1 MKNIFKIVTVFL
13 FIGLFTACVQ
23 DDDYSTPTILGEEPD
38 VTVTNTFKQIKDMY
52 DAGGTEEVVIFPDG
66 LVISGYVIS
75 SDQSGNFYK
84 SIAIQ
89 NDIDGID
96 DDSSN
101 PRLGLKLLIDASD
114 LFERFNVGRKVY
126 IRLDGLA
133 MNESRD
139 GSGDYE
145 IGLYDETEF
154 NELTEIPEY
163 ILNGYTFEQNNS
175 NVVFPPAIERSLVT
189 ETIVPKVMTVSDFS
203 FADVNTLIQLEGI
216 QSSNVGD
223 TFAGLPSD
231 QFDAERTLFSCADN
245 STVTLA
251 TSTFAN
257 FSDQGIPTGKGS
269 ITAVLNINYD
279 GNAYILKV
287 NNESDID
294 FTENRC
300 DPIFEE
306 NFESYGFGDT
316 IDQNG
321 WTNYMEAGTKDFHA
335 YNDSYS
341 LGQSARIGSYNSGD
355 ASTITW
361 MISPS
366 IDMDAQTGEVL
377 SFQTS
382 NSFSDGSTLEALIS
396 TDWDGTP
403 AGVTSATWTTLP
415 GTIVADSEFYQNWVG
430 SGAIDLS
437 GYAGTAHIA
446 FKYVGS
452 GSSGFDGT
460 YEIDEIKIFAN

>member
-1 MKNIFKIVTVFL
+1 MKNIFKIAALFL
-13 FIGLFTACVQ
+13 FLGTFTACVQ
-23 DDDYSTPTILGEEPD
+23 DDDYSIPVILADEPD

-52 DAGGTEEVVIFPDG
+52 AGDVVNFSDG
-66 LVISGYVIS
+66 LVISGYVVS

-84 SIAIQ
+84 TIAIQ
-89 NDIDGID
+89 NDVDGID

-145 IGLYDETEF
+145 IGLYSETEF

-163 ILNGYTFEQNNS
+163 ILNGYSFVQNGS
-175 NVVFPPAIERSLVT
+175 TVVYPPAVERSLVT
-189 ETIVPKVMTVSDFS
+189 ETIIPKVMNVSDFTD
-203 FADVNTLIQLEGI
+203 ADVNTLVQLEGI
-216 QSSNVGD
+216 QSSNIGD

-231 QFDAERTLFSCADN
+231 QYDAERTLFSCADN

-257 FSDQGIPTGKGS
+257 FKDLGIPTGKGTA
-269 ITAVLNINYD
+269 TAVLNVNFD

-287 NNESDID
+287 NNASDLD

-306 NFESYGFGDT
+306 NFESYSFGDSIT
-316 IDQNG
+316 QNG
-321 WTNYMEAGTKDFHA
+321 WTDYKEVGSKDFFA
-335 YNDSYS
+335 FDDSYS
-341 LGQSARIGSYNSGD
+341 LGTSVKISAYNSGD
-355 ASTITW
+355 ASNIAWLIT
-361 MISPS
+361 PG

-382 NSFSDGSTLEALIS
+382 NSFSDNSTLELLIS
-396 TDWDGTP
+396 TDWDGVE
-403 AGVTSATWTTLP
+403 ANITSATWTALP

-430 SGAIDLS
+430 SGPIDLS
-437 GYAGTAHIA
+437 GYTGTAHIA
-446 FKYVGS
+446 FKYVGGDNGTS
-452 GSSGFDGT
+452 QTGT
-460 YEIDEIKIFAN
+460 YELDEFKIFAD

>member
-1 MKNIFKIVTVFL
+1 MKNIFKIAALFL
-13 FIGLFTACVQ
+13 FLGTFTACVQ
-23 DDDYSTPTILGEEPD
+23 DDDYSTPVILANEPD
-38 VTVTNTFKQIKDMY
+38 VTETNTFKQIKDMY
-52 DAGGTEEVVIFPDG
+52 AGDVVNFSDG
-66 LVISGYVIS
+66 LVISGYVVS
-75 SDQSGNFYK
+75 SDESGNFYK

-89 NDIDGID
+89 NDVDGMD
-96 DDSSN
+96 DDASN

-139 GSGDYE
+139 GSGDFE

-163 ILNGYTFEQNNS
+163 ILNGYSFGD
-175 NVVFPPAIERSLVT
+175 VDYAPAVERSLIT
-189 ETIVPKVMTVSDFS
+189 ETIMPKVMNVSDFTD
-203 FADVNTLIQLEGI
+203 ADVNTLVQLEGI
-216 QSSNVGD
+216 QSSNIGD

-231 QFDAERTLFSCADN
+231 QYDAERTLFSCADN

-257 FSDQGIPTGKGS
+257 FKDLGIPTGKGTA
-269 ITAVLNINYD
+269 TAVLNVNFD

-287 NNESDID
+287 NNASDLD

-306 NFESYGFGDT
+306 NFESYSYGDSIT
-316 IDQNG
+316 QNG
-321 WTNYMEAGTKDFHA
+321 WTDYKEVGSKDFFA
-335 YNDSYS
+335 FDDSYS
-341 LGQSARIGSYNSGD
+341 LGTSVKISAFNSGD
-355 ASTITW
+355 ASNIAWLIT
-361 MISPS
+361 PG

-382 NSFSDGSTLEALIS
+382 NSFSDNSTLELLIS
-396 TDWDGTP
+396 TDWDGVE
-403 AGVTSATWTTLP
+403 ANITSATWSALP

-437 GYAGTAHIA
+437 GYAGTAYIA
-446 FKYVGS
+446 FRYTGGDNGTS
-452 GSSGFDGT
+452 QTGT
-460 YEIDEIKIFAN
+460 YELDEFKIFAD

>member
-1 MKNIFKIVTVFL
+1 MKNIFKIAALFL
-13 FIGLFTACVQ
+13 FLGTFTACVQ
-23 DDDYSTPTILGEEPD
+23 DDDYSTPVILANEPD
-38 VTVTNTFKQIKDMY
+38 VTETNTFKQIKDMY
-52 DAGGTEEVVIFPDG
+52 AGDVVNFSDG
-66 LVISGYVIS
+66 LVISGYVVS
-75 SDQSGNFYK
+75 SDESGNFYK

-89 NDIDGID
+89 NDVDGMD
-96 DDSSN
+96 DDASN

-139 GSGDYE
+139 GSGDFE

-163 ILNGYTFEQNNS
+163 ILNGYSFGD
-175 NVVFPPAIERSLVT
+175 VDYAPAVERSLVT
-189 ETIVPKVMTVSDFS
+189 ETIMPKVMNVSDFTD
-203 FADVNTLIQLEGI
+203 ADVNTLVQLEGI
-216 QSSNVGD
+216 QSSNIGD

-231 QFDAERTLFSCADN
+231 QYDAERTLFSCADN

-257 FSDQGIPTGKGS
+257 FKDLGIPTGKGTA
-269 ITAVLNINYD
+269 TAVLNVNFD

-287 NNESDID
+287 NNASDLD

-306 NFESYGFGDT
+306 NFESYSYGDSIT
-316 IDQNG
+316 QNG
-321 WTNYMEAGTKDFHA
+321 WTDYKEVGSKDFFA
-335 YNDSYS
+335 FDDSYS
-341 LGQSARIGSYNSGD
+341 LGTSVKISAFNSGD
-355 ASTITW
+355 ASNIAWLIT
-361 MISPS
+361 PG

-382 NSFSDGSTLEALIS
+382 NSFSDNSTLELLIS
-396 TDWDGTP
+396 TDWDGVE
-403 AGVTSATWTTLP
+403 ANITSATWSALP

-437 GYAGTAHIA
+437 GYAGTAYIA
-446 FKYVGS
+446 FRYTGGDNGTS
-452 GSSGFDGT
+452 QTGT
-460 YEIDEIKIFAN
+460 YELDEFKIFAD

>member
-1 MKNIFKIVTVFL
+1 MKNIFKIAALFL
-13 FIGLFTACVQ
+13 FLGTFTACVQ
-23 DDDYSTPTILGEEPD
+23 DDDYSTPVILANEPD
-38 VTVTNTFKQIKDMY
+38 VTETNTFKQIKDMY
-52 DAGGTEEVVIFPDG
+52 AGDVVNFSDG
-66 LVISGYVIS
+66 LVISGYVVS
-75 SDQSGNFYK
+75 SDESGNFYK

-89 NDIDGID
+89 NDVDGMD
-96 DDSSN
+96 DDASN

-139 GSGDYE
+139 GSGDFE

-163 ILNGYTFEQNNS
+163 ILNGYSFGD
-175 NVVFPPAIERSLVT
+175 VDYAPAVERSLIT
-189 ETIVPKVMTVSDFS
+189 ETIMPKVMNVSDFTD
-203 FADVNTLIQLEGI
+203 ADVNTLVQLEGI
-216 QSSNVGD
+216 QSSNIGD

-231 QFDAERTLFSCADN
+231 QYDAERTLFSCADN

-257 FSDQGIPTGKGS
+257 FKDLGIPTGKGTA
-269 ITAVLNINYD
+269 TAVLNVNFD

-287 NNESDID
+287 NNASDLD

-306 NFESYGFGDT
+306 NFESYSYGDSIT
-316 IDQNG
+316 QNG
-321 WTNYMEAGTKDFHA
+321 WTDYKEVGSKDFFA
-335 YNDSYS
+335 FDDSYS
-341 LGQSARIGSYNSGD
+341 LGTSVKISAYNSGD
-355 ASTITW
+355 ASNIAWLIT
-361 MISPS
+361 PG

-382 NSFSDGSTLEALIS
+382 NSFSDNSTLELLIS
-396 TDWDGTP
+396 TDWDGVE
-403 AGVTSATWTTLP
+403 ANITSATWSALP

-437 GYAGTAHIA
+437 GYAGTAYIA
-446 FKYVGS
+446 FRYTGGDNGTS
-452 GSSGFDGT
+452 QTGT
-460 YEIDEIKIFAN
+460 YELDEFKIFAD

>member
-1 MKNIFKIVTVFL
+1 MKTKNIFKIAALFL
-13 FIGLFTACVQ
+13 FLGAFTACVQ
-23 DDDYSTPTILGEEPD
+23 DDDYSIPTISATEPD
-38 VTVTNTFKQIKDMY
+38 VTETNTFKQIKDMY
-52 DAGGTEEVVIFPDG
+52 AGDVVTFSDG
-66 LVISGYVIS
+66 LVISGYVVS
-75 SDQSGNFYK
+75 SDESGNFYK

-89 NDIDGID
+89 NDVDGID
-96 DDSSN
+96 DDASN

-154 NELTEIPEY
+154 NSLTEIPEY
-163 ILNGYTFEQNNS
+163 ILNGYSFGDVTY
-175 NVVFPPAIERSLVT
+175 PPAVERSLVT
-189 ETIVPKVMTVSDFS
+189 ETIMPKVMTVSDFS
-203 FADVNTLIQLEGI
+203 FADVNTLIQLEDV

-231 QFDAERTLFSCADN
+231 QFDAERILFSCADN
-245 STVTLA
+245 STVVLA

-257 FSDQGIPTGKGS
+257 FKDEGIPTGKGT
-269 ITAVLNINYD
+269 INAVLNINYD

-287 NNESDID
+287 NNASDLD
-294 FTENRC
+294 FTANRC

-341 LGQSARIGSYNSGD
+341 IGQSARIGSYQSGD
-355 ASTITW
+355 VSTITW

-366 IDMDAQTGEVL
+366 IDMDAQAGEVL

-415 GTIVADSEFYQNWVG
+415 GTIVADAEFYQNWVG

>member
-1 MKNIFKIVTVFL
+1 MKNIFKIAALFVFL
-13 FIGLFTACVQ
+13 ATFTACVQ
-23 DDDYSTPTILGEEPD
+23 DDDYSIPVISGVEPN
-38 VTVTNTFKQIKDMY
+38 VTETNTFKQIKDMY
-52 DAGGTEEVVIFPDG
+52 AGDVVNFSDG
-66 LVISGYVIS
+66 LVISGYVVS
-75 SDQSGNFYK
+75 SDESGNFYK

-96 DDSSN
+96 DDTSN

-163 ILNGYTFEQNNS
+163 ILNGYSFGD
-175 NVVFPPAIERSLVT
+175 VVYAPAVERSLVT
-189 ETIVPKVMTVSDFS
+189 ETIIPKVMTISDFTD
-203 FADVNTLIQLEGI
+203 ADVNTLVQLEGI
-216 QSSNVGD
+216 QSSNIGD

-231 QFDAERTLFSCADN
+231 QYDAERTLFSCADN

-257 FSDQGIPTGKGS
+257 FKDQGIPTGKG
-269 ITAVLNINYD
+269 TATAILSVNFSGD
-279 GNAYILKV
+279 AYILKV
-287 NNESDID
+287 NNATDLD

-341 LGQSARIGSYNSGD
+341 IGQSARIGSYNSGD
-355 ASTITW
+355 SSTITW
-361 MISPS
+361 MISPG
-366 IDMDAQTGEVL
+366 IDMDAQAGEVL

-437 GYAGTAHIA
+437 GYTGTAYIA

-452 GSSGFDGT
+452 GASGFDGT

>member
-1 MKNIFKIVTVFL
+1 MKNIFKIAALFL
-13 FIGLFTACVQ
+13 FLGTFTACVQ
-23 DDDYSTPTILGEEPD
+23 DDDYSTPVILADEPD

-52 DAGGTEEVVIFPDG
+52 AGDVVNFSDG
-66 LVISGYVIS
+66 LVISGYVVS

-84 SIAIQ
+84 TIAIQ
-89 NDIDGID
+89 NDIDGMD
-96 DDSSN
+96 DDASN

-163 ILNGYTFEQNNS
+163 ILNGYSFGD
-175 NVVFPPAIERSLVT
+175 VVYPPAVERSLVT
-189 ETIVPKVMTVSDFS
+189 ETIMPKVMNISDFTD
-203 FADVNTLIQLEGI
+203 ADVNTLIQLEGI
-216 QSSNVGD
+216 QSSNEGD

-231 QFDAERTLFSCADN
+231 QYDAERTLFSCADN

-257 FSDQGIPTGKGS
+257 FKDEGIPTGKGTA
-269 ITAVLNINYD
+269 TAVLNVNFD

-287 NNESDID
+287 NNSSDLD

-306 NFESYGFGDT
+306 NFESYSYGDSIT
-316 IDQNG
+316 QNG
-321 WTNYMEAGTKDFHA
+321 WTDYKEVGSKDFFA
-335 YNDSYS
+335 FDDSYS
-341 LGQSARIGSYNSGD
+341 LGTSAKISAYNSGD
-355 ASTITW
+355 PSNIAWLIT
-361 MISPS
+361 PGL
-366 IDMDAQTGEVL
+366 DMDAQTGEVL
-377 SFQTS
+377 SFQSS
-382 NSFSDGSTLEALIS
+382 NSFSDNSTLELLIS
-396 TDWDGTP
+396 TDWDGVE
-403 AGVTSATWTTLP
+403 ANITSATWTALP

-437 GYAGTAHIA
+437 GYSGTAHIA
-446 FKYVGS
+446 FRYTG
-452 GSSGFDGT
+452 GDNGTNQTGT
-460 YEIDEIKIFAN
+460 YELDEFKIFAD

>member
-1 MKNIFKIVTVFL
+1 MKNIFKIAALFL
-13 FIGLFTACVQ
+13 FLGTFTACVQ
-23 DDDYSTPTILGEEPD
+23 DDDYSTPVILANEPN
-38 VTVTNTFKQIKDMY
+38 VTETNTFKQIKDMY
-52 DAGGTEEVVIFPDG
+52 AGDVVNFSDG
-66 LVISGYVIS
+66 LVISGYVVS
-75 SDQSGNFYK
+75 SDESGNFYK

-89 NDIDGID
+89 NDVDGMD
-96 DDSSN
+96 DDASN

-163 ILNGYTFEQNNS
+163 ILNGYSFGD
-175 NVVFPPAIERSLVT
+175 VDYAPAVERSLVT
-189 ETIVPKVMTVSDFS
+189 ETIIPKVMNVSDFTD
-203 FADVNTLIQLEGI
+203 ADVNTLVQLEGI
-216 QSSNVGD
+216 QSSNIGD

-231 QFDAERTLFSCADN
+231 QYDAERTLFSCADN

-257 FSDQGIPTGKGS
+257 FKDLGIPTGKGTA
-269 ITAVLNINYD
+269 TAVLNVNFD

-287 NNESDID
+287 NNASDLD

-306 NFESYGFGDT
+306 NFESYSYGDSIT
-316 IDQNG
+316 QNG
-321 WTNYMEAGTKDFHA
+321 WTDYKEVGSKDFFA
-335 YNDSYS
+335 FDDSYS
-341 LGQSARIGSYNSGD
+341 LGTSVKISAYNSGD
-355 ASTITW
+355 ASNIAWLIT
-361 MISPS
+361 PG

-382 NSFSDGSTLEALIS
+382 NSFSDNSTLELLIS
-396 TDWDGTP
+396 TDWDGVE
-403 AGVTSATWTTLP
+403 ANITSATWSALP

-437 GYAGTAHIA
+437 GYAGTAYIA
-446 FKYVGS
+446 FRYTGGDNGTS
-452 GSSGFDGT
+452 QTGT
-460 YEIDEIKIFAN
+460 YELDEFKIFAD

>member
-1 MKNIFKIVTVFL
+1 MKNIFKIAALFL
-13 FIGLFTACVQ
+13 FLGTFTACVQ
-23 DDDYSTPTILGEEPD
+23 DDDYSTPVILANEPD
-38 VTVTNTFKQIKDMY
+38 VTETNTFKQIKDMY
-52 DAGGTEEVVIFPDG
+52 AGDVVNFSDG
-66 LVISGYVIS
+66 LVISGYVVS
-75 SDQSGNFYK
+75 SDESGNFYK

-89 NDIDGID
+89 NDVDGMD
-96 DDSSN
+96 DDASN

-139 GSGDYE
+139 GSGDFE

-163 ILNGYTFEQNNS
+163 ILNGYSFGD
-175 NVVFPPAIERSLVT
+175 VDYAPAVERSLVT
-189 ETIVPKVMTVSDFS
+189 ETIMPKVMNVSDFTD
-203 FADVNTLIQLEGI
+203 ADVNTLVQLEGI
-216 QSSNVGD
+216 QSSNIGD

-231 QFDAERTLFSCADN
+231 QYDAERTLFSCADN

-257 FSDQGIPTGKGS
+257 FKDLGIPTGKGTA
-269 ITAVLNINYD
+269 TAVLNVNFD

-287 NNESDID
+287 NNASDLD

-306 NFESYGFGDT
+306 NFESYSYGDSIT
-316 IDQNG
+316 QNG
-321 WTNYMEAGTKDFHA
+321 WTDYKEVGSKDFFA
-335 YNDSYS
+335 FDDSYS
-341 LGQSARIGSYNSGD
+341 LGTSVKISAYNSGD
-355 ASTITW
+355 ASNIAWLIT
-361 MISPS
+361 PG

-382 NSFSDGSTLEALIS
+382 NSFSDNSTLELLIS
-396 TDWDGTP
+396 TDWDGVE
-403 AGVTSATWTTLP
+403 ANITSATWSALP

-437 GYAGTAHIA
+437 GYAGTAYIA
-446 FKYVGS
+446 FRYTGGDNGTS
-452 GSSGFDGT
+452 QTGT
-460 YEIDEIKIFAN
+460 YELDEFKIFAD